1 MTNKDNSATK
11 QLDAILSALQKSLL
25 DASDE
30 EITRELRT
38 GGVDPLKAM
47 QVMNFADQS
56 AIDDYFRQLR
66 ELLATRRVE
75 TLRKIEAARGR
86 IPATRAA
93 QLDLLRVIYSKHS
106 QTLTAQFR
114 ELTSLENASDTELAS
129 MLEHLAVLGY
139 VKFEQG

>member
-1 MTNKDNSATK
+1 MADKNDSATK

-30 EITRELRT
+30 EITKELRT
-38 GGVDPLKAM
+38 AGVDPLKAM
-47 QVMNFADQS
+47 QMMNFAEQN
-56 AIDDYFRQLR
+56 AIDDYYLRLR

-75 TLRKIEAARGR
+75 TLRKIEAARGQ

-114 ELTSLENASDTELAS
+114 ELTSLENASDAELAS

-139 VKFEQG
+139 VKFEQE

>member
-1 MTNKDNSATK
+1 MADKNDSATK

-30 EITRELRT
+30 EITKELRT
-38 GGVDPLKAM
+38 AGVDPLKAM
-47 QVMNFADQS
+47 QMMNFAEQN
-56 AIDDYFRQLR
+56 AIDDHYLRLR

-75 TLRKIEAARGR
+75 TLRKIEAARGQ

-114 ELTSLENASDTELAS
+114 ELTSLENASDAELAS

-139 VKFEQG
+139 VKFEQE